1 MISGYDWEIRAD
13 NATKEKVNRKLF
25 NQNVGKSLQR
35 AVLATLKYSV
45 KEINIARIANA
56 VQCHN

>member
-25 NQNVGKSLQR
+25 NQNVGKSLLR
-35 AVLATLKYSV
+35 AVLVTLTEYF
-45 KEINIARIANA
+45 KELKILNSQSLI
-56 VQCHN
+56 VD

>member
-25 NQNVGKSLQR
+25 NQNVGKSLLR
-35 AVLATLKYSV
+35 AVLATLTEYF
-45 KEINIARIANA
+45 KELKI
-56 VQCHN
+56 

>member
-25 NQNVGKSLQR
+25 NQNVGKSLLR
-35 AVLATLKYSV
+35 AVLATLTEYF
-45 KEINIARIANA
+45 KELKILNSQSLI
-56 VQCHN
+56 VH

>member
-25 NQNVGKSLQR
+25 NQNVGKSLLR
-35 AVLATLKYSV
+35 AVLATLTDYF
-45 KEINIARIANA
+45 KEIKKSQSLI
-56 VQCHN
+56 VD